1 MPRSIAAL
9 LVLVNCTALNPTPP
23 TRPALYFPGGG
34 LYYWW
39 QAGAVAR
46 LQRSDHAGP
55 VCGASAGALA
65 ATLYKCGV
73 DMDAARDLALELST
87 PLLDRGALGL
97 IGRWG
102 PVVRTWLEELL
113 PADASERCSDLK
125 LLYLRRNRVYYR
137 RKAADSFT
145 SRADVIDA
153 CLASCHVPFVL
164 DGRPE
169 TRYRGRGAIDGS
181 LFLPR
186 RERRAVV
193 KALGSDYVRVDWKA
207 DLGRRGPA
215 PDGFVLPSKAEL
227 RPWIERVGRRGYAW
241 AEAALGPGGVLD
253 SCV

>member
-1 MPRSIAAL
+1 MPRIATL
-9 LVLVNCTALNPTPP
+9 LVASATALAPPTTPS

-39 QAGAVAR
+39 QAGVVER
-46 LQRSDHAGP
+46 LQRSDHAAP

-65 ATLYKCGV
+65 ATLYKCDV
-73 DMDAARDLALELST
+73 DMDRARDLALELST

-102 PVVRTWLEELL
+102 PVVRSWLEELL
-113 PADASERCSDLK
+113 PMDASKRCSDLK

-137 RKAADSFT
+137 RKVAEEFI

-169 TRYRGRGAIDGS
+169 TSYLGRGAVDGS
-181 LFLPR
+181 LFLPK

-193 KALGSDYVRVDWKA
+193 KALGTDYVRVDWKA

-215 PDGFVLPSKAEL
+215 PDGFVLPSKAEV

-253 SCV
+253 GCV